1 MSFVRQLWLAVV
13 LITTTVFA
21 GSFLVSMFSAS
32 NYLEQQLLRKN
43 LDNANSLALSISQQ
57 SKDPVTIDL
66 LVAALFDN
74 GHYQSI
80 TITDPNG
87 GIIARR
93 TQDRNDTDVPE
104 WFIRLFPLKSLPG
117 RAQITDGWKQYGTV
131 TVISHNRFAYHA
143 LWQQAWAMLAW
154 FTIIAVVSGLIG
166 MLVLRS
172 IRRPLSAVVEQA
184 EAVTERR
191 FLTIAEPRIPE
202 LKSVAHAMNRM
213 VERIRNMFA
222 EEAHQL
228 ETLQH
233 ELNFDG
239 VTGLANRDYFLSR
252 VREQL
257 SSETGAATGALLLLR
272 LANLAELN
280 NRLGRAETDAQ
291 LHNIASDFAQIVAMM
306 PEERLAARLNG
317 SDFALFAPNADNA
330 EMLARQLAESIVRPI
345 QPAALGPR
353 VVFQIGAVPY
363 HRGDQVSELLSAA
376 DQALAIAENKG
387 ANAWH
392 AMASTQLPIA
402 AGGQAWRE
410 LLTNALDD
418 SRIKLV
424 LFPVNNTRGHE
435 MHQECMV
442 RLHAKTN
449 GDWLTAGDFMPMAA
463 RLDLASTIDLVV
475 VRQALDLLP
484 IEPGDLAVNLS
495 AESMADW
502 AFHNKLAELL
512 HQHGESCSR
521 LWFEVPEYGVFS
533 EYDAFRELCHIL
545 KQLGCKVGIEHFG
558 HRFDEIQQ
566 LAVLGLDYLKVDA
579 SLVRDIAQN
588 PDNQQ
593 LLKGVC
599 HMAHGIGILVIAVG
613 VQNKA
618 EQSTLIELGIDGLTG
633 PFIRA
638 AA

>member
-1 MSFVRQLWLAVV
+1 MSLVRQLWLAVV
-13 LITTTVFA
+13 LITTIVFA
-21 GSFLVSMFSAS
+21 GSFLVSMYSAS

-43 LDNANSLALSISQQ
+43 LDNANSLALSISQL

-66 LVAALFDN
+66 LVAAQFDN

-80 TITDPNG
+80 TITDPQG
-87 GIIARR
+87 GAIAGRV
-93 TQDRNDTDVPE
+93 QDRNDTDVPE
-104 WFIRLFPLKSLPG
+104 WFVRTFPIRSLPG
-117 RAQITDGWKQYGTV
+117 KALVTDGWKQYGTV

-143 LWQQAWAMLAW
+143 LWKQGLAMLAW
-154 FTIIAVVSGLIG
+154 FTVIALGSGLIG
-166 MLVLRS
+166 MLVLRG
-172 IRRPLSAVVEQA
+172 IRRPLNAVVEQA

-191 FLTIAEPRIPE
+191 FLSIAEPRIPE

-213 VERIRNMFA
+213 VERIRKMFA
-222 EEAHQL
+222 EEAHEL

-233 ELNFDG
+233 RLNFDA
-239 VTGLANRDYFLSR
+239 VTGLANRDYFLAR
-252 VREQL
+252 VREKL
-257 SSETGAATGALLLLR
+257 SGETEAATGVLLLLR

-280 NRLGRAETDAQ
+280 NRLGRVETDTQ
-291 LHNIASDFAQIVAMM
+291 LHNIAGDFAQIVAVM

-317 SDFALFAPNADNA
+317 SDFALFAPNADDA
-330 EMLARQLAESIVRPI
+330 ETLARQLTESIVQPP

-353 VVFQIGAVPY
+353 LIFQIGAVPY
-363 HRGDQVSELLSAA
+363 HRGDQISELLGAA
-376 DQALAIAENKG
+376 DQALAIAESKG

-392 AMASTQLPIA
+392 ALTAKPLPIA
-402 AGGQAWRE
+402 AGGHAWRE

-418 SRIKLV
+418 ARIKLV
-424 LFPVNNTRGHE
+424 LFPVNDARGHE
-435 MHQECMV
+435 IHQECMV

-449 GDWLTAGDFMPMAA
+449 GDWLTAGDFMPMAV

-475 VRQALDLLP
+475 VRQALDLLT

-512 HQHGESCSR
+512 RQHGSSTGR
-521 LWFEVPEYGVFS
+521 LWFEVPEYGAFD
-533 EYDAFRELCHIL
+533 EYEALRELCRVL
-545 KQLGCKVGIEHFG
+545 KQFGCKVGIEHVG
-558 HRFDEIQQ
+558 HRFDEIQN
-566 LAVLGLDYLKVDA
+566 LTELGLDYLKIDA

-588 PDNQQ
+588 EDNQKI
-593 LLKGVC
+593 LKGLC

-613 VQNKA
+613 VENQA
-618 EQSTLIELGIDGLTG
+618 EQSTLVELGVDGLTG

-638 AA
+638 AV